1 MDSTV
6 LDSKQEGSMSKI
18 TVTSK
23 TGKQIILTNTGSGI
37 TASVPA
43 MSLDLST
50 VDMIDGGVRTRF
62 AGMFG
67 GQRRHIEMMFDGAD
81 LAAVTALFAEM
92 RANVEMTSSVERDH
106 AAHTAKINRAMNA

>member
-1 MDSTV
+1 
-6 LDSKQEGSMSKI
+6 MSKI

-23 TGKQIILTNTGSGI
+23 TGKQIVLTNTGSGI

-50 VDMIDGGVRTRF
+50 VDLIDGGVRTRF
-62 AGMFG
+62 PSMVG
-67 GQRRHIEMMFDGAD
+67 GQRRHIEMMFDDAD
-81 LAAVTALFAEM
+81 LLAVKDLFAAM
-92 RANVEMTSSVERDH
+92 RSNVEMTASVERDH